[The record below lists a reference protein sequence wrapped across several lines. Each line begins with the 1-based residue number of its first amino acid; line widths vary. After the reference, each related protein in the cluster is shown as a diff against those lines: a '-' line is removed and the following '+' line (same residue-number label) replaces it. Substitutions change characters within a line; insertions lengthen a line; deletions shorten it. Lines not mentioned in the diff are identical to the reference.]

1 MEEEYMVSINFENEA
16 ENKGRSQSMDAGV
29 KEILDRLDLK
39 VASINW
45 EALEKG
51 AQSPVIDNDIKEALQ
66 AIYTL
71 RSYLIAYLSS

>member
-1 MEEEYMVSINFENEA
+1 MISINVENEA
-16 ENKGRSQSMDAGV
+16 ENKGKSQSMNAGV
-29 KEILDRLDLK
+29 KEIVERLDLK

-51 AQSPVIDNDIKEALQ
+51 AQSPVIDKDIKEALR
-66 AIYTL
+66 AIYAL

>member
-1 MEEEYMVSINFENEA
+1 MEEEYMVSINFGNEA
-16 ENKGRSQSMDAGV
+16 ENKGRSQSMNVGA
-29 KEILDRLDLK
+29 KEILDRLDFK

-51 AQSPVIDNDIKEALQ
+51 AQSPVIDKDIKEALR
-66 AIYTL
+66 AIYAL